1 MSSTTATPPPPAK
14 RYEPSSPP
22 AKLTGYVHLII
33 QSDEQSPTQKKR
45 TIAKALMTVTDQFST
60 KKTTIFNMSKHI
72 CKYFDVP
79 CPTIVE
85 VISISDV
92 DEGVICKS
100 LKLVQDPEVI
110 TV

>member
-1 MSSTTATPPPPAK
+1 MNFINNIKEKDNCYSFNNCDRS
-14 RYEPSSPP
+14 
-22 AKLTGYVHLII
+22 IFN
-33 QSDEQSPTQKKR
+33 Q
-45 TIAKALMTVTDQFST
+45 
-60 KKTTIFNMSKHI
+60 KTTVFNLSKHI